1 MANFDTK
8 QLWDTV
14 EKYVPVTLKEGAAEL
29 GEVFMPAR
37 DIEGQPQ
44 EEITRRTLE
53 AFRRLRAAEKALD
66 REWIREMAGQHG
78 GRGLENTFQVA
89 AGVVALQAIGIYAER
104 AKQDPDEHPF
114 LERLAARDSLDTVF
128 HALTQRVREDFLA
141 VVAGDEEKKR
151 QAAERLETWL
161 WQHVSAWAFDTM
173 EKELGTQAVQALP
186 EEDFDRVFTEYVFDK
201 QDVGVVIAHLIGI
214 YAQDY
219 ARLYLEALDPEG
231 LPLEKLR
238 RFLGLPESADLPST
252 ADVRSGAHALPDA
265 GAETAENADP
275 SLLSDLLQNRNLNVF
290 NGPDYHAL
298 REALARKDLFRE
310 EEGVP
315 WPTAFL
321 DKGGVRGR
329 AQLRPA
335 AVENQP
341 LMSPEEVDAWAK
353 MMWQQREELSD
364 LDADALDAL
373 SAIWLAQA
381 RSVNDDAI
389 ADVDELLAMRGV
401 QPKKSGQGRRG
412 GYRPEQRAQMLQALS
427 HIQNIWLDMAEVD
440 AYEDTGKG
448 KKRRTKQAIQSRP
461 FVITDRMGQIRLD
474 GYMDVQKFIFRP
486 GKVFARFLMRE
497 GRQTALLSAKAL
509 HFDPYRQKWE
519 KRLTRYLSWQWRTQ
533 AYNGQYMRP
542 YRVATL
548 LEQVGEAIDKN
559 APSRTRERFEK
570 ALDTLQSEGVIGAWQ
585 YDRWDEDA
593 ADKRGWAKR
602 WEQATVLIEPPDEIR
617 DHYQASIEKPVEG
630 HKQQAQGGT
639 LNERVKAR
647 RKMLRLSQL
656 QAAEQIGISQV
667 LLSQIERGRKPSSAT
682 QKKLEAW
689 LSQAG

>member
-1 MANFDTK
+1 MANFDPRRIYDENEL
-8 QLWDTV
+8 QSF
-14 EKYVPVTLKEGAAEL
+14 VPVTLYQGDEELGTVQMPREAVEGKSEKEVINAAFRAFQRLKAAE
-29 GEVFMPAR
+29 
-37 DIEGQPQ
+37 EG
-44 EEITRRTLE
+44 
-53 AFRRLRAAEKALD
+53 LD
-66 REWIREMAGQHG
+66 RKQIREMAKDLDIHDVLCL
-78 GRGLENTFQVA
+78 RSAWMVA
-89 AGVVALQAIGIYAER
+89 SNAVNIYIER
-104 AKQDPDEHPF
+104 AQEDEKEGPIAEKAFPADDEGLQKWIESLVDRIKKDLLGLFTENPSEAEKVYDHVWKHVIAWAAEDMEKDLGTKTVQAMPGDEFDAKLNEYIFEKQDF
-114 LERLAARDSLDTVF
+114 G
-128 HALTQRVREDFLA
+128 RVADMLM
-141 VVAGDEEKKR
+141 D
-151 QAAERLETWL
+151 
-161 WQHVSAWAFDTM
+161 
-173 EKELGTQAVQALP
+173 
-186 EEDFDRVFTEYVFDK
+186 Y
-201 QDVGVVIAHLIGI
+201 
-214 YAQDY
+214 YAQDL

-238 RFLGLPESADLPST
+238 RFLGFVARKDKDGLLLIDLQMF
-252 ADVRSGAHALPDA
+252 DA
-265 GAETAENADP
+265 GAETAEKADP

-290 NGPDYHAL
+290 SSPDYHAL

-310 EEGVP
+310 VEGVP

-329 AQLRPA
+329 AHLRPA

-341 LMSPEEVDAWAK
+341 LMSLEEVDAWAK

-389 ADVDELLAMRGV
+389 ADVDELLAMRGL

-440 AYEDTGKG
+440 VYEDTGKG

-474 GYMDVQKFIFRP
+474 GYMDVQRFIFRP

-630 HKQQAQGGT
+630 RKQQAHSDT
-639 LNERVKAR
+639 LSERVKAR

-656 QAAEQIGISQV
+656 QAAEQIGISQA

>member
-1 MANFDTK
+1 MANFDPRRIYDENEL
-8 QLWDTV
+8 QSF
-14 EKYVPVTLKEGAAEL
+14 VPVTLYQGDEELGTVQMPREAVEGKSEKEVINAAFRAFQRLKAAE
-29 GEVFMPAR
+29 
-37 DIEGQPQ
+37 EG
-44 EEITRRTLE
+44 
-53 AFRRLRAAEKALD
+53 LD
-66 REWIREMAGQHG
+66 RKQIREMAKDLDIHDVLCL
-78 GRGLENTFQVA
+78 RSAWMVA
-89 AGVVALQAIGIYAER
+89 SNAVNIYIER
-104 AKQDPDEHPF
+104 AQEDEKEGPIAEKAFPADDEGFQKWIESLVDRIKKDLLGLFTENPSEAEKVYDHVWKHVIAWAAEDMEKDLGTKTVQAMPGDEFDAKLNEYIFEKQDF
-114 LERLAARDSLDTVF
+114 GR
-128 HALTQRVREDFLA
+128 
-141 VVAGDEEKKR
+141 VAGMLMD
-151 QAAERLETWL
+151 
-161 WQHVSAWAFDTM
+161 
-173 EKELGTQAVQALP
+173 
-186 EEDFDRVFTEYVFDK
+186 Y
-201 QDVGVVIAHLIGI
+201 
-214 YAQDY
+214 YAQDL

-238 RFLGLPESADLPST
+238 RFLGFVARKDKDGLLLIDLQMF
-252 ADVRSGAHALPDA
+252 DA
-265 GAETAENADP
+265 GAETAEKADP

-290 NGPDYHAL
+290 SSPDYHAL

-310 EEGVP
+310 VEGVP

-440 AYEDTGKG
+440 VYEDTGRG

-630 HKQQAQGGT
+630 RKQQAHSDT
-639 LNERVKAR
+639 LSERVKAR

-656 QAAEQIGISQV
+656 QAAEQIGISQA

>member
-1 MANFDTK
+1 MANFDPRRIYDENEL
-8 QLWDTV
+8 QSF
-14 EKYVPVTLKEGAAEL
+14 VPVTLYQGDEELGTVQMPREAVEGKSEKEVINAAFRAFQRLKAAE
-29 GEVFMPAR
+29 
-37 DIEGQPQ
+37 EG
-44 EEITRRTLE
+44 
-53 AFRRLRAAEKALD
+53 LD
-66 REWIREMAGQHG
+66 RKQIREMAKDLDIHDVLCL
-78 GRGLENTFQVA
+78 RSAWMVA
-89 AGVVALQAIGIYAER
+89 SNAVNIYIER
-104 AKQDPDEHPF
+104 AQEDEKEGPIAEKAFPADDEGFQKWIESLVDRIKKDLLGLFTENPSQAEKVYEHVWKHVIAWAAEDTEKDLGTKTVQAMPGDEFDAKLNEYIFEKQEF
-114 LERLAARDSLDTVF
+114 TS
-128 HALTQRVREDFLA
+128 
-141 VVAGDEEKKR
+141 VAG
-151 QAAERLETWL
+151 L
-161 WQHVSAWAFDTM
+161 
-173 EKELGTQAVQALP
+173 
-186 EEDFDRVFTEYVFDK
+186 
-201 QDVGVVIAHLIGI
+201 LIDY
-214 YAQDY
+214 YAQDL
-219 ARLYLEALDPEG
+219 ARLYLETLDPEG

-238 RFLGLPESADLPST
+238 RFLGFIARTDEDGLLLIDLKLFDT
-252 ADVRSGAHALPDA
+252 
-265 GAETAENADP
+265 GAETAEKADP

-290 NGPDYHAL
+290 SSPDYHAL

-310 EEGVP
+310 VEGVP

-329 AQLRPA
+329 AHLRPA

-341 LMSPEEVDAWAK
+341 LMSLEEVDAWAK

-389 ADVDELLAMRGV
+389 ADVDELLAMRGL

-440 AYEDTGKG
+440 VYEDTGKG

-630 HKQQAQGGT
+630 RKQQAHSDT
-639 LNERVKAR
+639 LSERVKAR

-656 QAAEQIGISQV
+656 QAAEQIGISQA

>member
-1 MANFDTK
+1 MANFDPK
-8 QLWDTV
+8 RFADGV
-14 EKYVPVTLKEGAAEL
+14 INFVPVTLSQGGEELGTVQLPREAVEGKSEKEVIDVAFRAFQRLKAAE
-29 GEVFMPAR
+29 
-37 DIEGQPQ
+37 EG
-44 EEITRRTLE
+44 
-53 AFRRLRAAEKALD
+53 LD
-66 REWIREMAGQHG
+66 RKQIREMAKDLDIHDVLCL
-78 GRGLENTFQVA
+78 RSAWMVA
-89 AGVVALQAIGIYAER
+89 SNAVNIYIER
-104 AKQDPDEHPF
+104 AQEDEKEGPIAEKAFPADDEGFQKWIESLVDRIKKDLLGLFTENPSEAEKVYDHVWKHVIAWAAEDMEKDLGTKTVQAMPGDEFDAKLNEYIFEKQDF
-114 LERLAARDSLDTVF
+114 GR
-128 HALTQRVREDFLA
+128 
-141 VVAGDEEKKR
+141 VAGMLMD
-151 QAAERLETWL
+151 
-161 WQHVSAWAFDTM
+161 
-173 EKELGTQAVQALP
+173 
-186 EEDFDRVFTEYVFDK
+186 Y
-201 QDVGVVIAHLIGI
+201 
-214 YAQDY
+214 YAQDL

-238 RFLGLPESADLPST
+238 RFLGFVARKDKDGLLLIDLQMF
-252 ADVRSGAHALPDA
+252 DA
-265 GAETAENADP
+265 GAETAEKADP

-290 NGPDYHAL
+290 SSPDYHAL

-310 EEGVP
+310 VEGVP

-329 AQLRPA
+329 AHLRPA

-341 LMSPEEVDAWAK
+341 LMSLEEVDAWAK

-389 ADVDELLAMRGV
+389 ADVDELLAMRGL

-440 AYEDTGKG
+440 VYEDTGKG

-630 HKQQAQGGT
+630 RKQQAHSDT
-639 LNERVKAR
+639 LSERVKAR

-656 QAAEQIGISQV
+656 QAAEQIGISQA

>member
-1 MANFDTK
+1 MANFDPK

-29 GEVFMPAR
+29 GEVLMPAR

-53 AFRRLRAAEKALD
+53 AFRRLRAAEKVLD
-66 REWIREMAGQHG
+66 REWIREMAGKHG
-78 GRGLENTFQVA
+78 GRVLENTFQVA

-114 LERLAARDSLDTVF
+114 LGRLAARDNLDTVF
-128 HALTQRVREDFLA
+128 HALTQRVREDFQEALA
-141 VVAGDEEKKR
+141 QEEG
-151 QAAERLETWL
+151 AAERLEAWL

-186 EEDFDRVFTEYVFDK
+186 EEDFDRVFTEYAFDK
-201 QDVGVVIAHLIGI
+201 QDLGVVIAHLIGI
-214 YAQDY
+214 YAQDL

-238 RFLGLPESADLPST
+238 RFLIDLQ
-252 ADVRSGAHALPDA
+252 LFDA
-265 GAETAENADP
+265 GAETAEKADP

-298 REALARKDLFRE
+298 REALAQKAFRKED
-310 EEGVP
+310 GVP
-315 WPTAFL
+315 WPTASL
-321 DKGGVRGR
+321 DKGGARGH

-335 AVENQP
+335 AVEHQP
-341 LMSPEEVDAWAK
+341 LMPPEEVEAWAK
-353 MMWQQREELSD
+353 IMWRQREELSD

-373 SAIWLAQA
+373 SAIWLSQA
-381 RSVNDDAI
+381 RSINDDAV
-389 ADVDELLAMRGV
+389 ADVDELLAMRGI

-412 GYRPEQRAQMLQALS
+412 GYMPEQRAQMLQALS

-461 FVITDRMGQIRLD
+461 FVITDRMGQVRLD

-486 GKVFARFLMRE
+486 GKVFARFLMRQ

-519 KRLTRYLSWQWRTQ
+519 KRLARYLSWQWRNQ
-533 AYNGQYMRP
+533 AYNGQYMQP

-548 LEQVGEAIDKN
+548 LEAAGETTDN
-559 APSRTRERFEK
+559 RAPSRTRDRLEK

-630 HKQQAQGGT
+630 RKQQAHSDT
-639 LNERVKAR
+639 LSERVKAR

-656 QAAEQIGISQV
+656 QAAEQIGISQA

>member
-1 MANFDTK
+1 MANFDPRRIYDENEL
-8 QLWDTV
+8 QSF
-14 EKYVPVTLKEGAAEL
+14 VPVTLYQGDEELGTVQMPREAVEGKSEKEVINAAFRAFQRLKAAE
-29 GEVFMPAR
+29 
-37 DIEGQPQ
+37 EG
-44 EEITRRTLE
+44 
-53 AFRRLRAAEKALD
+53 LD
-66 REWIREMAGQHG
+66 RKQIREMAKDLDIHDVLCL
-78 GRGLENTFQVA
+78 RSAWMVA
-89 AGVVALQAIGIYAER
+89 SNAVNIYIER
-104 AKQDPDEHPF
+104 AQEDEKEGPIAEKAFPADDEGFQKWIESLVDRIKKDLLGLFTENPSEAEKVYDHVWKHVIAWAAEDMEKDLGTKTVQAMPGDEFDAKLNEYIFEKQDF
-114 LERLAARDSLDTVF
+114 G
-128 HALTQRVREDFLA
+128 RVADMLM
-141 VVAGDEEKKR
+141 D
-151 QAAERLETWL
+151 
-161 WQHVSAWAFDTM
+161 
-173 EKELGTQAVQALP
+173 
-186 EEDFDRVFTEYVFDK
+186 Y
-201 QDVGVVIAHLIGI
+201 
-214 YAQDY
+214 YAQDL

-238 RFLGLPESADLPST
+238 RFLGFVARKDKDGLLLIDLQMF
-252 ADVRSGAHALPDA
+252 DA
-265 GAETAENADP
+265 GAETAEKADP

-290 NGPDYHAL
+290 SSPDYHAL

-310 EEGVP
+310 VEGVP

-329 AQLRPA
+329 AHLRPA

-341 LMSPEEVDAWAK
+341 LMSLEEVDAWAK

-389 ADVDELLAMRGV
+389 ADVDELLAMRGL

-440 AYEDTGKG
+440 VYEDTGKG

-509 HFDPYRQKWE
+509 HFDTYRQKWE

-630 HKQQAQGGT
+630 RKQQAHSDT
-639 LNERVKAR
+639 LSERVKAR

-656 QAAEQIGISQV
+656 QAAEQIGISQA

>member
-1 MANFDTK
+1 MANFDPRRIYDENEL
-8 QLWDTV
+8 QSF
-14 EKYVPVTLKEGAAEL
+14 VPVTLYQGDEELGTVQMPREAVEGKSEKEVINAAFRAFQRLKAAE
-29 GEVFMPAR
+29 
-37 DIEGQPQ
+37 EG
-44 EEITRRTLE
+44 
-53 AFRRLRAAEKALD
+53 LD
-66 REWIREMAGQHG
+66 RKQIREMAKDLDIHDVLCL
-78 GRGLENTFQVA
+78 RSAWMVA
-89 AGVVALQAIGIYAER
+89 SNAVNIYIER
-104 AKQDPDEHPF
+104 AQEDEKEGPIAEKAFPADDEGFQKWIESLVDRIKKDLLGLFTENPSEAEKVYDHVWKHVIAWAAEDMEKDLGTKTVQAMPGDEFDAKLNEYIFEKQDF
-114 LERLAARDSLDTVF
+114 GR
-128 HALTQRVREDFLA
+128 
-141 VVAGDEEKKR
+141 VAGMLMD
-151 QAAERLETWL
+151 
-161 WQHVSAWAFDTM
+161 
-173 EKELGTQAVQALP
+173 
-186 EEDFDRVFTEYVFDK
+186 Y
-201 QDVGVVIAHLIGI
+201 
-214 YAQDY
+214 YAQDL

-238 RFLGLPESADLPST
+238 RFLGFVARKDKDGLLLIDLQMF
-252 ADVRSGAHALPDA
+252 DA
-265 GAETAENADP
+265 GAETAEKADP

-290 NGPDYHAL
+290 SSPDYHAL

-310 EEGVP
+310 VEGVP

-329 AQLRPA
+329 AHLRPA

-341 LMSPEEVDAWAK
+341 LMSLEEVDAWAK

-389 ADVDELLAMRGV
+389 ADVDELLAMRGL

-440 AYEDTGKG
+440 VYEDTGKG

-630 HKQQAQGGT
+630 RKQQAHSDT
-639 LNERVKAR
+639 LSERVKAR

-656 QAAEQIGISQV
+656 QAAEQIGISQA

>member
-1 MANFDTK
+1 MANFDPRRIYDENEL
-8 QLWDTV
+8 QSF
-14 EKYVPVTLKEGAAEL
+14 VPVTLYQDDEELGTVQMPREAVEGKSEKEVINAAFRAFQRLKAAE
-29 GEVFMPAR
+29 
-37 DIEGQPQ
+37 EG
-44 EEITRRTLE
+44 
-53 AFRRLRAAEKALD
+53 LD
-66 REWIREMAGQHG
+66 RKQIREMAKDLDIHHVLCL
-78 GRGLENTFQVA
+78 RSAWMVA
-89 AGVVALQAIGIYAER
+89 SNAVNIYIER
-104 AKQDPDEHPF
+104 AQEDEKEGPIAEKAFPADDEGFRKWIESLVDRIKKDLLGLFTENPSEAEKVYDHVWKHVIAWAAEDMEKDLGTKTVQAMPGDEFDAKLNEYIFEKQDF
-114 LERLAARDSLDTVF
+114 GR
-128 HALTQRVREDFLA
+128 
-141 VVAGDEEKKR
+141 VAGMLMD
-151 QAAERLETWL
+151 
-161 WQHVSAWAFDTM
+161 
-173 EKELGTQAVQALP
+173 
-186 EEDFDRVFTEYVFDK
+186 Y
-201 QDVGVVIAHLIGI
+201 
-214 YAQDY
+214 YAQDL

-238 RFLGLPESADLPST
+238 RFLGFVARKDKDGLLLIDLQMF
-252 ADVRSGAHALPDA
+252 DA
-265 GAETAENADP
+265 GAETAEKADP

-290 NGPDYHAL
+290 SSPDYHAL

-310 EEGVP
+310 VEGVP

-389 ADVDELLAMRGV
+389 ADVDELLAMRGI

-440 AYEDTGKG
+440 VYEDTGKR

-630 HKQQAQGGT
+630 RKQQAHSDT
-639 LNERVKAR
+639 LSERVKAR

-656 QAAEQIGISQV
+656 QAAEQIGISQA